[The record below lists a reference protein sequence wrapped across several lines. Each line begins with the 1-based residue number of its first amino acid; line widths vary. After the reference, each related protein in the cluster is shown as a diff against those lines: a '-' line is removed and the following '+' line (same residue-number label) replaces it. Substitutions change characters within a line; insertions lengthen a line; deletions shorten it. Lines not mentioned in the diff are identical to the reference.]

1 MKAPRLS
8 FALTVPALGLLRAL
22 GIGLLVVASAQ
33 VVLAAPF
40 SGFSEGYI
48 WDFTGFEL
56 AITLAVMFV
65 SVGASLASVLL
76 IAVAIW
82 EILRKPTPP
91 AASEERLAKEF
102 RFVHAAV
109 LIHAVA
115 VLSTML
121 TALDGGLMPPEVF
134 WTSLSGA
141 ALILAMLN
149 RLRWDAR
156 LALAGAAASVA
167 VFGCAVRFAPTIYG
181 WDLRPLGWY
190 AILAAAVPVL
200 AFLVVFLRR
209 APIFR
214 RRRPLRL
221 GLAAALFLALACA
234 VGFQMA
240 ASSPSGEF
248 SERLQSALND
258 RPSEIRFS
266 ELTDFAWDT
275 VELYGP
281 YTGANDFSP
290 AAREGVDIL
299 SRTSI
304 AHSEVGDLA
313 VFVKDGET
321 VYYELVRR
329 WLRFPPGLG
338 NPVVLTPEDAVFEV
352 EYRADGYEILALK
365 D

>member
-22 GIGLLVVASAQ
+22 GIGLLVVAAAQ

-40 SGFSEGYI
+40 SGFSEGDV

-56 AITLAVMFV
+56 AITLAVMSV

-76 IAVAIW
+76 MAVAIW
-82 EILRKPTPP
+82 EILRRPTPP

-102 RFVHAAV
+102 RFVHVAV

-167 VFGCAVRFAPTIYG
+167 IFGCAVRFAPIIYG

-209 APIFR
+209 AAPF
-214 RRRPLRL
+214 RRRPLRY

-248 SERLQSALND
+248 SERLRTALND

-304 AHSEVGDLA
+304 AHSEVADLA

-329 WLRFPPGLG
+329 WLRFPPGSG

-352 EYRADGYEILALK
+352 EYRTDGYEILALK

>member
-22 GIGLLVVASAQ
+22 GIGLLVVAAAQ

-40 SGFSEGYI
+40 SGFSEGYV

-56 AITLAVMFV
+56 AVTLAVMSV

-76 IAVAIW
+76 MAVAIW
-82 EILRKPTPP
+82 ETLRRPTPP

-115 VLSTML
+115 VLPTML

-167 VFGCAVRFAPTIYG
+167 IFGCAVRFAPTIYG
-181 WDLRPLGWY
+181 SDLRPLGWY
-190 AILAAAVPVL
+190 AILAADVPVL

-209 APIFR
+209 AAPFR
-214 RRRPLRL
+214 RRRPLRY

-234 VGFQMA
+234 VGVQMA

-248 SERLQSALND
+248 SERLQAALD
-258 RPSEIRFS
+258 SRPSEIRFS

-304 AHSEVGDLA
+304 SHSEVGDLA
-313 VFVKDGET
+313 VFVNDGET